1 MKKIL
6 KLLTLFALVSSL
18 TMAGE
23 YIPGTYRGAK
33 ESTHKR
39 GFSYTNFITMI
50 VGQEGRIEQV
60 IIDATFPVDARDLSK
75 GFTTKQ
81 LMGESYGM
89 KAASEIEREWN
100 EQADA
105 IAAHVIENQ
114 GIAFNMNED
123 KTTDDIAGASVK
135 VNYYAAILEELIA
148 QARVRQ

>member
-1 MKKIL
+1 MKKIS
-6 KLLTLFALVSSL
+6 KLMALFALVSSM

-23 YIPGTYRGAK
+23 YIPGTYRGAQ

-50 VGQEGRIEQV
+50 VGEEGRIDQV
-60 IIDATFPVDARDLSK
+60 IIDATFPVDARDLNK

-89 KAASEIEREWN
+89 KAASGIGREWN

-105 IAAHVIENQ
+105 IAAHVVENQ
-114 GIAFNMNED
+114 GISFEVNED
-123 KTTDDIAGASVK
+123 KTTDAIAGASMK
-135 VNYYAAILEELIA
+135 VNYYVSILEELIA
-148 QARVRQ
+148 QARAK